1 MNGKLIIDAFFNLL
15 VFFEYF
21 VVDDFDG
28 EKIASVPMSSFENLT
43 VGPSTEKLSNL
54 VAADHPTD
62 GWI

>member
-1 MNGKLIIDAFFNLL
+1 MNGKLIVDAFFNLL

-28 EKIASVPMSSFENLT
+28 EKIASLSMSSFENLT
-43 VGPSTEKLSNL
+43 VGPSTEKLADL
-54 VAADHPTD
+54 VAADHTTD